1 MIISTA
7 VIISGCAEN
16 NNKGKFIHGNAT
28 VENLEIQIIE
38 SNPVKVNI
46 TVKGYRPDAC
56 TEFDKIVNKRENNIF
71 HISITTIK
79 SADVTCENLPYF
91 FEEVI
96 PIEASGLN
104 PGIYYVTANGVNG
117 SFEITANNNT
127 AK

>member
-1 MIISTA
+1 MIILTV

-16 NNKGKFIHGNAT
+16 NKDKSIHGNAT

-38 SNPVKVNI
+38 SNPVKVNV
-46 TVKGYRPDAC
+46 TVKGYRSDAC

-79 SADVTCENLPYF
+79 SADVSCENLPYF
-91 FEEVI
+91 FEQVI
-96 PIEASGLN
+96 PIETNGLN
-104 PGIYYVTANGVNG
+104 PGIYYVTVNGVNG
-117 SFEITANNNT
+117 SFELTANNNT